1 MPGAYTRRPSSHY
14 PTLGSRPSEIMNYRI
29 AQALL
34 PVVLAGASVL
44 SGCVAVPAP
53 IDTAYRGSDAGK
65 VVLSLSA
72 SPDAYFYSYTLQ
84 IHQAGLPDARQAG
97 QGGFTYKPGSPLFP
111 ARTDFG
117 SDDEKGQ
124 VLSATLP
131 AGHYEIS
138 GYRVVVTNGSIERA
152 LTPEQ
157 PFAIPFTVQPKQ
169 TTYLGS
175 YYANQLT
182 ERSAIGLQVP
192 AGVVFKVDSARERD
206 LEVVRKRQET
216 VRDPVADATPDVVR
230 LNHPAFVGRDRSKE

>member
-1 MPGAYTRRPSSHY
+1 MSGAYTRHPFPS
-14 PTLGSRPSEIMNYRI
+14 PNPGRQPLGIMNYRI

-34 PVVLAGASVL
+34 PVVLAGVSAL
-44 SGCVAVPAP
+44 SGCAAVPVP
-53 IDTAYRGSDAGK
+53 IDTSYRGSDAGK

-84 IHQAGLPDARQAG
+84 IRQAGLPDARQAG
-97 QGGFTYKPGSPLFP
+97 QGSFMYKPGSPLFP
-111 ARTDFG
+111 ARADFG

-124 VLSATLP
+124 VISATLP
-131 AGHYEIS
+131 AGSYEIS
-138 GYRVVVTNGSIERA
+138 GYRVVITNGSIERA

-175 YYANQLT
+175 YYANQIS

-192 AGVVFKVDSARERD
+192 AGVVFKVDSVRERD

-216 VRDPVADATPDVVR
+216 VRDPVTDATPDAGR